1 MNYINEMK
9 IQFLNKS
16 VNEGLARVA
25 VASFCAQLDLTV
37 EVIADIKTAVSEAVT
52 NAIVH
57 GYENMCGFV
66 TVCCAYSMTEIEITV
81 SDYGR
86 GIEDIEQVNKEYIP
100 SEIDFET
107 YFDDVIGASVA
118 PRDKIDIQLK
128 FSEHRF
134 PYVLT
139 KAIHKS
145 QRVVD
150 IDNRIVQISV
160 IPNNELEALILS
172 FGKDVEVLSPVEY
185 RERIQGI
192 IRESFERYYPVQI
205 DCTTND

>member
-16 VNEGLARVA
+16 VNAGLARVA
-25 VASFCAQLDLTV
+25 VASFCAQHDLTV

-86 GIEDIEQVNKEYIP
+86 GIEDIEQARRPLYTSCADKER
-100 SEIDFET
+100 SGMGFTVMQMFMDT
-107 YFDDVIGASVA
+107 VDVI
-118 PRDKIDIQLK
+118 
-128 FSEHRF
+128 SERNKG
-134 PYVLT
+134 T
-139 KAIHKS
+139 
-145 QRVVD
+145 
-150 IDNRIVQISV
+150 RIVMTKK
-160 IPNNELEALILS
+160 L
-172 FGKDVEVLSPVEY
+172 
-185 RERIQGI
+185 R
-192 IRESFERYYPVQI
+192 
-205 DCTTND
+205 